1 MMHESAHSVEIFKK
15 ETTFSTTY
23 TSLDAKLF
31 QDALTTKE
39 LIALSQIICIHQMPK
54 SERGLVSINGNN
66 GWLSMEKS
74 IALFQQQILFCIFC
88 IFI

>member
-1 MMHESAHSVEIFKK
+1 MLRFLKK
-15 ETTFSTTY
+15 KQPLAPLY

-39 LIALSQIICIHQMPK
+39 PIDLSQIICIHQMPK

-66 GWLSMEKS
+66 GLLSMDKS